1 LPDIIPILV
10 SSRLRGRKIAGG
22 RSPSERA
29 EAKVRADDFSQLLRK
44 ALCGLPLVCA
54 AVSST
59 VADDARPLTSIMI
72 VSRAKLPD
80 PYFADS
86 VILVMNDLADGP
98 VGIIVNRPTEI
109 PVSHLFPNL
118 ERIGRLRDKL
128 YFGGPVDPDSVWF
141 VFRAESGQD
150 HAIKACDG
158 VYLSGDRDL
167 LMKLLRRDK
176 PMEGLKILLGHAGWA
191 PGQLQGEIDRGD
203 WTSKRADADAI
214 FKSQPE
220 HPWPAS
226 DAEPGNS
233 T

>member
-1 LPDIIPILV
+1 MQ
-10 SSRLRGRKIAGG
+10 AH
-22 RSPSERA
+22 
-29 EAKVRADDFSQLLRK
+29 DFSQPRRK
-44 ALCGLPLVCA
+44 ALCVLTLLCA
-54 AVSST
+54 VVSST
-59 VADDARPLTSIMI
+59 VADDTRPLTSIMI

-86 VILVMNDLADGP
+86 IILVMNDLAEGP

-118 ERIGRLRDKL
+118 ARLGRLRDKL
-128 YFGGPVDPDSVWF
+128 YFGGPVDADSVWF
-141 VFRAESGQD
+141 LFRASAPQER
-150 HAIKACDG
+150 AIQACDG

-167 LMKLLRRDK
+167 LMKLLGRDK

-203 WTSKRADADAI
+203 WTSRRADADAI

-220 HPWPAS
+220 HPWPPP
-226 DAEPGNS
+226 DAEPGDS